1 MKKSQSK
8 LMKTINNK
16 PNKIAHAA
24 MKFYSYCEDV
34 IYALLA
40 MPAYI
45 TILRRKIKKDPLYL
59 KNKLKEFERTSKEI
73 LTKYYHIIHHVCVK
87 YSKIS
92 AEKLQPVLKR
102 TVLACK
108 TAIKISHQFAI
119 KTAIFSKNVLFNKA
133 IKLKNETINKA
144 KNILNRTKTVTT
156 NTLNN
161 IKQFIVADIKKTT
174 EDVRNTVNA
183 ICNGVKRAILSP
195 VYLGKYVIRSIK
207 NFGHKTYGVSC
218 NAIKELNKPIN
229 TCVLFAK
236 LKHLVFCKKS
246 QIYVLSAI
254 ILGVATLSIKW
265 YNNQLA
271 AIHEQYSAIAN
282 KIQNLN
288 QKNAS
293 TTGLSN
299 KIYAHVIP
307 ERQSAQTAESKSEI
321 TKTDETTYDPI
332 AALKNKVENYFAQH
346 KTTEVLASND
356 KCRLKVDNEVIND
369 HSYIPGLADIHIDG
383 ANEDYITFT
392 DNLGNS
398 YSKPIVTLFQ

>member
-16 PNKIAHAA
+16 PNKIAHAT
-24 MKFYSYCEDV
+24 MKFYSYCEDI

-40 MPAYI
+40 MPLHFI
-45 TILRRKIKKDPLYL
+45 ILHKKIKHDPKYL
-59 KNKLKEFERTSKEI
+59 SYK
-73 LTKYYHIIHHVCVK
+73 TKKVI
-87 YSKIS
+87 
-92 AEKLQPVLKR
+92 QN
-102 TVLACK
+102 T
-108 TAIKISHQFAI
+108 TAIVTKPYCVTRDSCVTLAKTTSI
-119 KTAIFSKNVLFNKA
+119 KTHNLATN
-133 IKLKNETINKA
+133 TIN
-144 KNILNRTKTVTT
+144 R
-156 NTLNN
+156 

-174 EDVRNTVNA
+174 EDVRNTINA
-183 ICNGVKRAILSP
+183 ICNGVKTVILSP
-195 VYLGKYVIRSIK
+195 VYLCKYVACSIK
-207 NFGHKTYGVSC
+207 NFGRKSYDISC
-218 NAIKELNKPIN
+218 NAIKQLNKPIN
-229 TCVLFAK
+229 VAVPFSK
-236 LKHLVFCKKS
+236 LKHLVFCRRS
-246 QIYVLSAI
+246 QIYALSAI

-271 AIHEQYSAIAN
+271 AIHEQYGVVAN

-288 QKNAS
+288 HSNAS
-293 TTGLSN
+293 TTDLSN
-299 KIYAHVIP
+299 KMYAHVIP
-307 ERQSAQTAESKSEI
+307 EQQPAQSDEPKP
-321 TKTDETTYDPI
+321 ETTKQEEIPYDPI

-356 KCRLKVDNEVIND
+356 RCRLKVDNEVIND

>member
-8 LMKTINNK
+8 LMKTRNKK

-24 MKFYSYCEDV
+24 MRFYGYCEDI
-34 IYALLA
+34 IYELLT
-40 MPAYI
+40 MPLHFI
-45 TILRRKIKKDPLYL
+45 ILHKKIKHDPKYL
-59 KNKLKEFERTSKEI
+59 KNKLKEFECTSREVI
-73 LTKYYHIIHHVCVK
+73 IKYYHITHHICAK

-92 AEKLQPVLKR
+92 AEKLQSVLKR
-102 TVLACK
+102 TVLECK

-119 KTAIFSKNVLFNKA
+119 KTAIFSKSVLFHEA
-133 IKLKNETINKA
+133 IKLKNGTINKA
-144 KNILNRTKTVTT
+144 KNILNGTKTVTT
-156 NTLNN
+156 NTLNK
-161 IKQFIVADIKKTT
+161 IKRFIVADIKKTT
-174 EDVRNTVNA
+174 EDVRNTVTA
-183 ICNGVKRAILSP
+183 ICNGVKTIILSP
-195 VYLGKYVIRSIK
+195 VYLCKYVIRSIK
-207 NFGHKTYGVSC
+207 NFGHKTFDVSC
-218 NAIKELNKPIN
+218 NAIKQLNKPIN

-236 LKHLVFCKKS
+236 LKHLLFCERS

-271 AIHEQYSAIAN
+271 AIHEQYGAIAN

-288 QKNAS
+288 KKNAG
-293 TTGLSN
+293 TTDLSN
-299 KIYAHVIP
+299 KIYAHVLP
-307 ERQSAQTAESKSEI
+307 KRQSAQTAESKSET

-383 ANEDYITFT
+383 ANEDFITFT

-398 YSKPIVTLFQ
+398 YAKPIVTLFQ